1 MERVTVDTW
10 LLNWHEM
17 SDEDLYFT
25 DNEHEIY
32 DAELPKDDSDNIF

>member
-25 DNEHEIY
+25 DDEHEIY
-32 DAELPKDDSDNIF
+32 DAELPKDNSNNLL